1 MDSAIQVL
9 GRPQHRDRLARRDI
23 GELVHL
29 GDTVQKLFRIHSDY
43 SRGPGNL
50 LGGDTLLLG
59 PAEIALVFLDLASQQ
74 LGCLGVDLLSNE
86 LSQRAAAQGRRVPI
100 HAHQRC
106 R

>member
-50 LGGDTLLLG
+50 LGGPTELPLIL
-59 PAEIALVFLDLASQQ
+59 LDLASQQ
-74 LGCLGVDLLSNE
+74 FGCLIVYLPSNE
-86 LSQRAAAQGRRVPI
+86 LSQLVETQGRRGPI
-100 HAHQRC
+100 HANQR
-106 R
+106 RR